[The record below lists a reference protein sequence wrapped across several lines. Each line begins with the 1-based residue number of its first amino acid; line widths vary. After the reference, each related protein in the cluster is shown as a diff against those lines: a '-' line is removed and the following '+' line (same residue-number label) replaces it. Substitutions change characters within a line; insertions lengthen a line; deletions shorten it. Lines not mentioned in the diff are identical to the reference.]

1 MIKSCC
7 ALIKFWKLSVP
18 AKITTTSSTAWLAD
32 THTVICPWTLLNSV
46 HISHIISSH
55 LISSKLYCS
64 CMELLKLTVIKKK
77 NIHISHTKNNKQFL
91 TILLGR
97 GTLYTAKVA

>member
-1 MIKSCC
+1 
-7 ALIKFWKLSVP
+7 
-18 AKITTTSSTAWLAD
+18 
-32 THTVICPWTLLNSV
+32 
-46 HISHIISSH
+46 
-55 LISSKLYCS
+55 
-64 CMELLKLTVIKKK
+64 MELLKLTVIKKK